1 MTELIKYQGFWYLA
15 RMRSRKIQVNLR
27 NPAKFTK
34 TCKIPQNSLEIFIKY
49 MSIQH
54 IWNVSRLLLGLSNCC
69 KLANLSWN
77 FTTTKEKMLVALATI
92 SVAISSPELGL
103 RARDKGNRISDH
115 TKTDCCESLGQ
126 KNKTL
131 LTQTREKKKKY
142 LWEGRVGKTVGARLQ
157 MTFEMTSVWSYA
169 PVETWHWQKTG
180 RVCT

>member
-1 MTELIKYQGFWYLA
+1 
-15 RMRSRKIQVNLR
+15 
-27 NPAKFTK
+27 
-34 TCKIPQNSLEIFIKY
+34 
-49 MSIQH
+49 
-54 IWNVSRLLLGLSNCC
+54 
-69 KLANLSWN
+69 
-77 FTTTKEKMLVALATI
+77 MLVALATI

-157 MTFEMTSVWSYA
+157 MTIEMTSVRSYA
-169 PVETWHWQKTG
+169 PVET
-180 RVCT
+180 